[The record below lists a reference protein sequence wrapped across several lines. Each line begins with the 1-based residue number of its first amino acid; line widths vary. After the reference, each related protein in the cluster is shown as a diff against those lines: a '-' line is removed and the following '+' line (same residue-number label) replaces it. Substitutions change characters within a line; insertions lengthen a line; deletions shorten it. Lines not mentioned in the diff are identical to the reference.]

1 MQNQFVDLYRNG
13 IKTAAEVARTSL
25 ESAVQL
31 QERQLGILR
40 NVLEENRR
48 SADALG
54 DAKTLE
60 ELMTAQTR
68 VAGGQLE
75 RMAELWSS
83 FVNAAAEQQKTW
95 IERWQSQI
103 SQTKDRVRESYELTA
118 RTSEEIARTAA
129 SQVSRATGS
138 IREAASG
145 AQERPRKSA

>member
-25 ESAVQL
+25 ESAVQM
-31 QERQLGILR
+31 QERQLSILR

-54 DAKTLE
+54 DAKSLE
-60 ELMTAQTR
+60 DLMAAQTR
-68 VAGGQLE
+68 VAGSQLE
-75 RMAELWSS
+75 RAAELWSS
-83 FVNAAAEQQKTW
+83 FVHAAAEQQKWW
-95 IERWQSQI
+95 IERMQSQLI
-103 SQTKDRVRESYELTA
+103 QTKDRVRETYELTA
-118 RTSEEIARTAA
+118 RTSEEFARTAA
-129 SQVSRATGS
+129 TQVSRATGS